1 MFCKCCLGD
10 TSKASCPGFGPLLG
24 LPLLWPL
31 PPPCYFTALFC
42 LFWRSQPSQWQLP
55 VRTTAVLSC
64 QALWVVLLLL
74 NSLLNGYLSARG
86 DWGINKPGGK
96 LGSLMPCKGIAN
108 NICVF
113 SRTPLF
119 ISELCGGGHGRRRLC
134 VSLAKHRRNWKHNK
148 LTVFWCKREMKD
160 RVWDELQ
167 YLNQLLVF
175 QTSSIPVRLIIT
187 ATASLSLVRDADSQS
202 YFGIQLVVGPLRICV
217 DSRVTK
223 WVHVALSLDGI
234 VLSYFN
240 KEEQWSG
247 RNKMDATKIRGIMRS
262 FALGWSTSSLELVL
276 KVFRLQGVGNL
287 QTWCF
292 LFSVSF
298 HSSPFSALDISD
310 SWEHNSFLVSSK
322 TQEIPLSL
330 RMREAGTSCS
340 SR

>member
-1 MFCKCCLGD
+1 ML
-10 TSKASCPGFGPLLG
+10 S
-24 LPLLWPL
+24 
-31 PPPCYFTALFC
+31 
-42 LFWRSQPSQWQLP
+42 WRYIKSVLSW
-55 VRTTAVLSC
+55 VRTASRTPTPVAFATTLLFHCSFLPFLEKSALSVTITRRNNSCALLPGSLGGVAV
-64 QALWVVLLLL
+64 VELLAQWLP
-74 NSLLNGYLSARG
+74 ARG

-113 SRTPLF
+113 SRIPLF
-119 ISELCGGGHGRRRLC
+119 ISELCGGGHRRRRLC
-134 VSLAKHRRNWKHNK
+134 VSLTKHRRNWKCNK
-148 LTVFWCKREMKD
+148 LMVFWCKWEMKD
-160 RVWDELQ
+160 QVWDELQ

-187 ATASLSLVRDADSQS
+187 ATASLSVVRDAESQN

-223 WVHVALSLDGI
+223 WVRVALSLDNI

-276 KVFRLQGVGNL
+276 KVFRFHGVGNL

-292 LFSVSF
+292 LFLVSF

-310 SWEHNSFLVSSK
+310 SWEHKSFLV
-322 TQEIPLSL
+322 
-330 RMREAGTSCS
+330 
-340 SR
+340 